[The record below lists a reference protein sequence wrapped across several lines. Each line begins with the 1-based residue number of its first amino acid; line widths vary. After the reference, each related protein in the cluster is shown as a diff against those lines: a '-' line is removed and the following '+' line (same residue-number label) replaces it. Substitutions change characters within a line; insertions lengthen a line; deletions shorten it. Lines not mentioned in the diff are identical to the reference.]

1 MNPLPMAPTLSMIPE
16 IKPQPGLSPA
26 EIEALSEEI
35 RALATE
41 RNATILAHN
50 YQVPEI
56 QDVADYVGDSLGL
69 SRRAAGGESEVIAF
83 CGVHFMAE
91 TASILCPE
99 KTVLIPDLD
108 AGCSLA
114 ASIDAGQ
121 LQAWRAE
128 YPAGVVVM
136 YVNTTAEVKALTDY
150 CCTSANAVDVVR
162 HIYETKGPDTE
173 ILFGPDMWLGAY
185 VERELDKRMHVWDGE
200 CHVHAG
206 IRPADIEATRAEH
219 PGADFLIHPEC
230 GCSTS
235 VMEYVASG
243 DIATEGV
250 HMLSTGG
257 MLKYAEELERVAGG
271 ASVGLAQGASTRAA
285 GGPAET
291 AAGDIDGRAGG
302 SHEPTGAKPVRE
314 AIVATETGML
324 YPLEMAAPDVEFIPA
339 NPKAQCVYMKMITLP
354 KLRDAL
360 RDMKH
365 EVRVPADIAARAR
378 VPIDRMVA
386 IG

>member
-1 MNPLPMAPTLSMIPE
+1 MNLPMVPTQGPLETLS
-16 IKPQPGLSPA
+16 PQ
-26 EIEALSEEI
+26 EIESLQAEVRS
-35 RALATE
+35 LAIE
-41 RNATILAHN
+41 RNAVILAHN
-50 YQVPEI
+50 YQVPEV
-56 QDVADYVGDSLGL
+56 QDAADYVGDSLGL
-69 SRRAAGGESEVIAF
+69 SRRAAAAEGEVIVF

-91 TASILCPE
+91 TASILCPS

-114 ASIDAGQ
+114 ASIDAQQ
-121 LQAWRAE
+121 LAAWKEE
-128 YPAGVVVM
+128 YPRGVVVM

-162 HIYETKGPDTE
+162 HVYDTHGQDTE

-185 VERELDKRMHVWDGE
+185 VEKELHRRMHVWDGE

-206 IRPADIEATRAEH
+206 IRPADIEATRAAH

-230 GCSTS
+230 GCTTS
-235 VMEYVASG
+235 VMEYVAAG
-243 DIATEGV
+243 DVSAQGV

-257 MLKYAEELERVAGG
+257 MLRYAEAAKRESGANVELQPGGESERQTSALEAERGSDG
-271 ASVGLAQGASTRAA
+271 HS
-285 GGPAET
+285 GGPAGT
-291 AAGDIDGRAGG
+291 AGG
-302 SHEPTGAKPVRE
+302 GAGPRKACEVL
-314 AIVATETGML
+314 VATEIGML
-324 YPLEMAAPDVEFIPA
+324 YPLRMAAPDVDFIPV
-339 NPKAQCVYMKMITLP
+339 NPDASCVYMKMITLR

-360 RDMKH
+360 RDMKF
-365 EVRVPADIAARAR
+365 EVRVPEEIAVRAR

>member
-1 MNPLPMAPTLSMIPE
+1 MNLPMAPTLPMAPS
-16 IKPQPGLSPA
+16 SSAPA
-26 EIEALSEEI
+26 ALSATEIALLQEEV
-35 RALATE
+35 RALAHE
-41 RNATILAHN
+41 RGAVILAHN
-50 YQVPEI
+50 YQVPEV

-69 SRRAAGGESEVIAF
+69 SRRAAAAGGDVIVF

-114 ASIDAGQ
+114 ASIDAEQ
-121 LQAWRAE
+121 LAEWRAQ
-128 YPAGVVVM
+128 YPQGVVVM

-162 HIYETKGPDTE
+162 HIYETQGPETE

-185 VERELDKRMHVWDGE
+185 VEKELGRRMHVWDGE

-206 IRPADIEATRAEH
+206 IRPADIEAVRAAH

-235 VMEYVASG
+235 VMEFVAAG
-243 DIATEGV
+243 DVSAQGV

-257 MLKYAEELERVAGG
+257 MLKFAESATDRGTLNGAGPQVSEPGLEH
-271 ASVGLAQGASTRAA
+271 ST
-285 GGPAET
+285 
-291 AAGDIDGRAGG
+291 
-302 SHEPTGAKPVRE
+302 EPTTPDPGAGKVRE
-314 AIVATETGML
+314 AVVATETGML
-324 YPLEMAAPDVEFIPA
+324 YPLRMAAPDIEFIPA
-339 NPKAQCVYMKMITLP
+339 NPEAFCKYMKMITLP
-354 KLRDAL
+354 KLRDSL
-360 RDMKH
+360 REMKF
-365 EVRVPADIAARAR
+365 EVRVPEDIAARAR